1 MAVFLDTNIFLYAAG
16 APHPQKEP
24 CVRVLR
30 QLADGTLVGN
40 TSTEVVQEIIYVLDR
55 RQRRQDGIA
64 LARRVVALFSDI
76 LPVRQVEMVRA
87 CDLLDRRGTLSVRD
101 AVHAATMLNHGLTTI
116 ISADLHFDSLQDE
129 GIQRIDPLSMS

>member
-30 QLADGTLVGN
+30 QLADGRLVGN

-64 LARRVVALFSDI
+64 LARRVVSLFADL

-87 CDLLDRRGTLSVRD
+87 CDLLDRKSALSVRD

-116 ISADLHFDSLQDE
+116 ISADQHFDLLQEE
-129 GIQRIDPLSMS
+129 GIRRVDPLSMS